1 MPSDRDLSALLDIRD
16 SIMLAI
22 AWTAGHDALSLGDD
36 TKTLYAVVRCLEII
50 SEASRRLSPDVRD
63 RHPDQPW
70 RNIMGSGN
78 IYRHDYDDVAAR
90 FVFTTVRNHLPS
102 LLAVVDAE
110 IGGVGA

>member
-16 SIMLAI
+16 SITLAV
-22 AWTAGHDALSLGDD
+22 AWTADHDAASLGED

-50 SEASRRLSPDVRD
+50 SEASRRLGQDIRD

-90 FVFTTVRNHLPS
+90 FVFATVKDHLPS
-102 LLAVVDAE
+102 LLAVVDEE
-110 IGGVGA
+110 IGW

>member
-16 SIMLAI
+16 SITLAV
-22 AWTAGHDALSLGDD
+22 AWTAGHDAASLGQD

-50 SEASRRLSPDVRD
+50 SEASRRLGQDIRD

-90 FVFTTVRNHLPS
+90 FVFATVKDHLPS
-102 LLAVVDAE
+102 LLAVVDEE
-110 IGGVGA
+110 IGG

>member
-16 SIMLAI
+16 SIMLAV
-22 AWTAGHDALSLGDD
+22 AWTATHDATSLGED

-50 SEASRRLSPDVRD
+50 SEASRRLGQDIRD

-90 FVFTTVRNHLPS
+90 FVFATVKDHLPI
-102 LLAVVDAE
+102 LLAVVDEE
-110 IGGVGA
+110 IGG

>member
-16 SIMLAI
+16 SIVLAV
-22 AWTAGHDALSLGDD
+22 AWTATHDVTSLGED

-50 SEASRRLSPDVRD
+50 SEASRRLGQDIRD

-90 FVFTTVRNHLPS
+90 FVFATVKDHLPS
-102 LLAVVDAE
+102 LLAVVDEE
-110 IGGVGA
+110 IGW